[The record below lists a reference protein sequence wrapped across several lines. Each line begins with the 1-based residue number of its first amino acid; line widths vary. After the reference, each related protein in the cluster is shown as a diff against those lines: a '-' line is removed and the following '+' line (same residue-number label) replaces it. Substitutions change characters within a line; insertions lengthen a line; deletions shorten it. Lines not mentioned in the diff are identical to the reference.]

1 MPGIAIRGEE
11 RHIPEERDSDGGRQ
25 ARSDESPDIRASDS
39 ERDAVVARLN
49 EAVGEGR
56 LTLQEFSDRIDEVYS
71 ARTRGELA
79 PLTGDLPA
87 MPAARPPSRTRRVLL
102 GLMFGGAKRSGPQAL
117 EEDITAVALLGD
129 VEINLCEARVTSRE
143 ITIHAWA
150 VVNDVEVI
158 IPEGVAVELSGVA
171 LKGDLENWVTPVSPG
186 TSRFVVKIQ
195 GHAVLGDVEVRRPWP
210 RKAVR
215 GRRQRSIES

>member
-1 MPGIAIRGEE
+1 MAEKSD
-11 RHIPEERDSDGGRQ
+11 RDEGQQ
-25 ARSDESPDIRASDS
+25 ARGDHSPDIRASDS

-56 LTLQEFSDRIDEVYS
+56 LTLQEFSDRIDEAYA

-79 PLTGDLPA
+79 PLTADLPA
-87 MPAARPPSRTRRVLL
+87 MQPVRAPSRTRRVML
-102 GLMFGGAKRSGPQAL
+102 GLMFGGSKRSGPQAL

-129 VEINLCEARVTSRE
+129 VEIDLCEARVTTKE
-143 ITIHAWA
+143 ITIHAYA
-150 VVNDVEVI
+150 IINDVEVI

-171 LKGDLENWVTPVSPG
+171 IKGDLENWVTPVSASA
-186 TSRFVVKIQ
+186 SRFMVKIH

-210 RKAVR
+210 KKAVR
-215 GRRQRSIES
+215 GWRRRPIES

>member
-1 MPGIAIRGEE
+1 MAEE
-11 RHIPEERDSDGGRQ
+11 SDRDEGHQ
-25 ARSDESPDIRASDS
+25 AKNDNSPDIRASDS

-56 LTLQEFSDRIDEVYS
+56 LTLQEFSDRIDKVYA
-71 ARTRGELA
+71 ARTHGELA

-87 MPAARPPSRTRRVLL
+87 LPPVRASGRTRRVML
-102 GLMFGGAKRSGPQAL
+102 GLMFGGSKRAGPQAL
-117 EEDITAVALLGD
+117 EEDVIAVALLGD
-129 VEINLCEARVTSRE
+129 VEINLCDARVTSRE
-143 ITIHAWA
+143 ITIYAWA
-150 VVNDVEVI
+150 IVNDVEVI

-171 LKGDLENWVTPVSPG
+171 VKGDLENWVTPVSPG

-210 RKAVR
+210 KKAVR
-215 GRRQRSIES
+215 GWRRRSIES

>member
-1 MPGIAIRGEE
+1 VAEE
-11 RHIPEERDSDGGRQ
+11 NDRDEGHQ
-25 ARSDESPDIRASDS
+25 AKNDDSSDIRASDS

-56 LTLQEFSDRIDEVYS
+56 LTLQEFSDRIDKVYA
-71 ARTRGELA
+71 ARTHGELA

-87 MPAARPPSRTRRVLL
+87 MPPVHASSRTRRLML
-102 GLMFGGAKRSGPQAL
+102 GLMFGGSKRSGPQAL

-129 VEINLCEARVTSRE
+129 VEIDLCDARVTTKE

-150 VVNDVEVI
+150 IINDVEVI

-171 LKGDLENWVTPVSPG
+171 VKGDLENWVTPVSPG

-210 RKAVR
+210 KKAVR
-215 GRRQRSIES
+215 GWRRRSIES

>member
-1 MPGIAIRGEE
+1 VAEE
-11 RHIPEERDSDGGRQ
+11 SDCDGGHQ
-25 ARSDESPDIRASDS
+25 AKNDDSPDIRASDS

-56 LTLQEFSDRIDEVYS
+56 LTLQEFSDRIGEVYA
-71 ARTRGELA
+71 ARTHGELA
-79 PLTGDLPA
+79 PITADLPA
-87 MPAARPPSRTRRVLL
+87 LPPIRTPSRTRRVML
-102 GLMFGGAKRSGPQAL
+102 GLMFGGSKRSGPRAL
-117 EEDITAVALLGD
+117 EEDIIAVALLGD
-129 VEINLCEARVTSRE
+129 VEINLCDARITSRE

-150 VVNDVEVI
+150 IVNDVEVI

-171 LKGDLENWVTPVSPG
+171 VKGDLENWVTPASPG

-210 RKAVR
+210 KKAVR
-215 GRRQRSIES
+215 GWRRRSIGS